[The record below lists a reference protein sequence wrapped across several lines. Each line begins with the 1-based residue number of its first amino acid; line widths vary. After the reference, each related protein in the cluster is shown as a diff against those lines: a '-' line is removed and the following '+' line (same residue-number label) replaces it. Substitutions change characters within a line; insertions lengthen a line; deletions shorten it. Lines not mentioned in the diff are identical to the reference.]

1 MSTRFDRDT
10 TVTAAGDGRYL
21 GNIDPA
27 WSVIRGPNGGYL
39 AAIILRALIAAV
51 GDAERAPRALTVHYL
66 APAEPGA
73 VTIQVTIERGGKTLT
88 SLSARV
94 SQGEQL
100 IALALASF
108 AAPHQGG
115 LSFPP
120 EPMPDLPPPE
130 QLTPLSPH
138 NVDAVPF
145 VRQYQYY
152 AAIGAPALSGAEQAR
167 VGGWLRLAEP
177 RLADAPLVAAYTDA
191 WLPSVFPRLRE
202 PAMTPTL
209 DLTIHFRARL
219 PLEGATP
226 DDFYLAVFESQHAA
240 EGYFEEDGTIWSQSG
255 VLIAQSRQLALLRGL
270 TR

>member
-1 MSTRFDRDT
+1 LSTRFDRDT
-10 TVTAAGDGRYL
+10 AVTAEGDGRFI
-21 GNIDPA
+21 GRIDPA

-39 AAIILRALIAAV
+39 AAVILRALIAAV

-73 VTIQVTIERGGKTLT
+73 VTIQATVERGGKTLT

-94 SQGEQL
+94 SQGEQS
-100 IALALASF
+100 IALALATF
-108 AAPHQGG
+108 AAPHQG
-115 LSFPP
+115 LSFPAA
-120 EPMPDLPPPE
+120 PMPAIPPPE

-138 NVDAVPF
+138 SVEAVPF

-152 AAIGAPALSGAEQAR
+152 TAIGAPPLSGAEQAR

-191 WLPSVFPRLRE
+191 WLPSIYPRLRA

-209 DLTIHFRARL
+209 DLTIHFRSRL

-226 DDFYLAVFESQHAA
+226 DDF
-240 EGYFEEDGTIWSQSG
+240 
-255 VLIAQSRQLALLRGL
+255 
-270 TR
+270 